1 MCESLIIF
9 YTFSQKLIN
18 LEKIK
23 SRVFLYINGIPR
35 KKYNDGIE
43 NRIKVFDQVKYF
55 DAQTFFW
62 YLLTMIMLFLC
73 IKYFDVTSIYEML
86 SKCNL
91 GIDCELRHLNFS
103 SACSTFN
110 LQLRIQRSVN
120 FLYGRNLRVHYLL
133 ILPPVQN
140 DSWRTI
146 AVYGQHFLSAIHR
159 QFISLKPVNKVIG

>member
-55 DAQTFFW
+55 DAQTQ
-62 YLLTMIMLFLC
+62 
-73 IKYFDVTSIYEML
+73 S
-86 SKCNL
+86 NNNN
-91 GIDCELRHLNFS
+91 G
-103 SACSTFN
+103 
-110 LQLRIQRSVN
+110 
-120 FLYGRNLRVHYLL
+120 
-133 ILPPVQN
+133 
-140 DSWRTI
+140 
-146 AVYGQHFLSAIHR
+146 
-159 QFISLKPVNKVIG
+159 ISLYQIF